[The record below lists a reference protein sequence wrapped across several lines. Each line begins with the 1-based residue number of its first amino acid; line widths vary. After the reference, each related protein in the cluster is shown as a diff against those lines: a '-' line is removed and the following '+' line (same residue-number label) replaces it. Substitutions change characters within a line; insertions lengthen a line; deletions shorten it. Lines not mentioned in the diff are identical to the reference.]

1 MKMDCRLTLME
12 VEILLCNKR
21 LKRTA
26 GIEIV
31 EMPKLFVPEKNYFSI
46 KTIKSIIRDE

>member
-26 GIEIV
+26 GIGIV
-31 EMPKLFVPEKNYFSI
+31 EMPERFVPEKITFL
-46 KTIKSIIRDE
+46 